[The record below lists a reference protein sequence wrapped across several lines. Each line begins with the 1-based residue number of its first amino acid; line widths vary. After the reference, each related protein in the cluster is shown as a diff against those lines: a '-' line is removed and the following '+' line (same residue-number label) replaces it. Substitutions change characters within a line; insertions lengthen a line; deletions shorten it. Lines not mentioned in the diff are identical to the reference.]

1 MSFNKIFAK
10 DLYTSIITPR
20 LIEEK
25 MLKLLRQGKITKWF
39 SGIGQEAI
47 SVGATKALKPNDT
60 IFTMHRNLG
69 VFTSRGLDLEKL
81 FGQIIGKDTGFTKGR
96 DRSFHFGVP
105 DYHIIGMISHLAA
118 MLPVACGVGLG
129 YKLKKQNR
137 IALALVGDG
146 ATSQGD
152 FHESLNLAAVWKLP
166 VIFLIENNGYG
177 LSTPVKEQ
185 YLCKN
190 LSDRAIGY
198 GIKGITIDGNDIQIV
213 HQTINDY
220 AKIIRK
226 NPQPV
231 LIEAKTFRMRGHEE
245 ASGIKYVPKDL
256 LKKWAKKDPVKLF
269 EKKVLKENLLSNG
282 EIQKIQLEINNK
294 INSSIS
300 LAIDSDFPISS
311 ESKEL
316 NDVYSENTSIEIK
329 PTKKTH
335 NIRYVDAIKETLY
348 DSMSADK
355 KIILMGQD
363 IAEYGGVFKV
373 TEDFVNKF
381 GKERV
386 RNTPIIES
394 GVIGASLGLSLEG
407 FKPIVEM
414 QFADFI
420 SCGINQ
426 VINNLAKTHYRWG
439 HSVNVTIRMPSG
451 GGVSAGPFHS
461 QNLESLFMHIPGL
474 KVIYPSSPYDAK
486 GLLTSAIN
494 DANPTLF
501 FEHKLLYRTQKQ
513 DVPNELYSLPIGE
526 ANVIKEGHD
535 ITIITYGLSTI
546 WIKEI
551 LNDLDAQKIDI
562 ELIDLRTLMPW
573 DKKIVYKSIKKTNR
587 VLIVHEANEI
597 GGVGAEIAASISSDL
612 FEFLDAPVERLGSI
626 HTPTP
631 FNQDLE
637 QEIFW
642 PKNKIFKTIQKITR
656 Y

>member
-1 MSFNKIFAK
+1 
-10 DLYTSIITPR
+10 
-20 LIEEK
+20 
-25 MLKLLRQGKITKWF
+25 
-39 SGIGQEAI
+39 
-47 SVGATKALKPNDT
+47 
-60 IFTMHRNLG
+60 
-69 VFTSRGLDLEKL
+69 
-81 FGQIIGKDTGFTKGR
+81 
-96 DRSFHFGVP
+96 
-105 DYHIIGMISHLAA
+105 
-118 MLPVACGVGLG
+118 
-129 YKLKKQNR
+129 
-137 IALALVGDG
+137 
-146 ATSQGD
+146 
-152 FHESLNLAAVWKLP
+152 
-166 VIFLIENNGYG
+166 
-177 LSTPVKEQ
+177 
-185 YLCKN
+185 
-190 LSDRAIGY
+190 
-198 GIKGITIDGNDIQIV
+198 
-213 HQTINDY
+213 
-220 AKIIRK
+220 
-226 NPQPV
+226 
-231 LIEAKTFRMRGHEE
+231 MRGHEE

-269 EKKVLKENLLSNG
+269 EKKIIKENFFSNE
-282 EIQKIQLEINNK
+282 EIEKIQLKINNK

-300 LAIDSDFPISS
+300 TALDSDFPTSS

-316 NDVYSENTSIEIK
+316 NDVYSEGSDIEIK
-329 PTKKTH
+329 PTKETH

-348 DSMSADK
+348 DLMSADK
-355 KIILMGQD
+355 KTILMGQD

-373 TEDFVNKF
+373 TEGFVDKF
-381 GKERV
+381 GKDRI

-394 GVIGASLGLSLEG
+394 GIIGASLGLTLEG
-407 FKPIVEM
+407 FKPIIEM

-439 HSVNVTIRMPSG
+439 HAVNVTIRMPSG

-474 KVIYPSSPYDAK
+474 KVVYPSSPYDAK

-494 DANPTLF
+494 DSNPVLF

-513 DVPNELYSLPIGE
+513 DVPKELYSLAIGE
-526 ANVIKEGHD
+526 ANIIKEGHD

-551 LNDLDAQKIDI
+551 LNDLDTQEIDI

-573 DKKIVYKSIKKTNR
+573 DKKLVYKSIKKTNR
-587 VLIVHEANEI
+587 VLVVHEANEI

-631 FNQDLE
+631 FSQDLE

-642 PKNKIFKTIQKITR
+642 PKNKILKTIQKTIR